1 MSENPTN
8 PTPETEGTNQ
18 ISDYYSGYQQLEL
31 QSAETEIR
39 KARNA
44 LLVVAVLT
52 LILNLIVLGQADALS
67 GTPLLITIG
76 VSAIFAGLA
85 FWTKRQPLSAI
96 IVALVLYV
104 GLWIFDIA
112 VLGPERLIKGIIF
125 KAIIIYF
132 LVRAIKPA
140 RDAER
145 LKKELN
151 QDK

>member
-1 MSENPTN
+1 MPENPTN
-8 PTPETEGTNQ
+8 PTPGTEGTNQ

-44 LLVVAVLT
+44 LLVVAALT

-85 FWTKRQPLSAI
+85 FWTKQQPLSAI

-140 RDAER
+140 RYAER
-145 LKKELN
+145 LRKELS